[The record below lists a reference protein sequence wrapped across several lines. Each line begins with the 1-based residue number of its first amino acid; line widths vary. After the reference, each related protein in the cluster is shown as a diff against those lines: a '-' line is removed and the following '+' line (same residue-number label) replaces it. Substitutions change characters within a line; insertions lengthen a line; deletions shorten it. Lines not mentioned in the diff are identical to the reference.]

1 VVASSGF
8 GQGVA
13 GWPARPDPG
22 DGVFKWLL
30 ISIVIVPTLLGVHAA
45 TSRRGPRGLPVLLG
59 GLLLY
64 DVLWLFMLYY
74 LNYRWV
80 A

>member
-1 VVASSGF
+1 MAPAGPVAGPPSRGGVVASS
-8 GQGVA
+8 
-13 GWPARPDPG
+13 D
-22 DGVFKWLL
+22 DVFKWLL
-30 ISIVIVPTLLGVHAA
+30 ISIVIVPVLLGMYAA

-74 LNYRWV
+74 LNYRW
-80 A
+80 AA

>member
-1 VVASSGF
+1 M
-8 GQGVA
+8 
-13 GWPARPDPG
+13 
-22 DGVFKWLL
+22 FKWLL
-30 ISIVIVPTLLGVHAA
+30 ISIVIVPVLLGVHAA

-74 LNYRWV
+74 LTLPMGRLS
-80 A
+80 ASGATGRPHGRP

>member
-1 VVASSGF
+1 
-8 GQGVA
+8 
-13 GWPARPDPG
+13 
-22 DGVFKWLL
+22 VFKWLL
-30 ISIVIVPTLLGVHAA
+30 ISIVIVPVLLGVHAA